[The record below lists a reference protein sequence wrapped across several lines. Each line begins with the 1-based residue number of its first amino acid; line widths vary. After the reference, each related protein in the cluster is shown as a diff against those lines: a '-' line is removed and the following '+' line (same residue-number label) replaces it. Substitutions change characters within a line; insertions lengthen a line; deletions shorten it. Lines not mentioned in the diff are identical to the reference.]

1 VTPEIHLP
9 RNVEAEAALI
19 GAMLIENKIIDSLPS
34 ALSVAHFYEPLHGR
48 LFERIVSLFNE
59 GKGVTAVTLK
69 PFFENDEAMKE
80 VGGIGYL
87 AQLTGSGAGLIGAK
101 DFAKQIIDLAIL
113 REVISVSRT
122 LIESATDTS
131 ESIDPESLLDEAQ
144 SALEKIN
151 GTEADSKMAFS
162 ADACVDEVIA
172 EWDQPSAGVACGC
185 IPELDR
191 ALGKIRPTELVIVAG
206 RPGSGKT
213 ALAVSYANGVA
224 RNALDP
230 EDAGGGGVLFISHE
244 MSALELGGRL
254 IADTAAYSNPIDYSK
269 IANGWLNA
277 EERERITKLR
287 NQMRKLPLEVIQTP
301 TLTIPRLRGL
311 VRRWKRIFEKRGVP
325 MRLLVVDYLQL
336 MSGSKKGRDEN
347 RTAEISEIS
356 RGLKQI
362 AMDEQL
368 GVLAL
373 SQLSRA
379 VEQREDKRPRLSDLR
394 ESGSI
399 EQDANKVVGLYSA
412 LYYHEQTKPSPGS
425 PNFETKLFEWE
436 ADRAAIKDQIEMI
449 ILKRRNGASG
459 ITVNGSFLREYQ
471 AVRGLN
477 SNQTR

>member
-1 VTPEIHLP
+1 MSDLKQPANIT
-9 RNVEAEAALI
+9 AEASLLGGLMIDNRALES
-19 GAMLIENKIIDSLPS
+19 IEGELLPED
-34 ALSVAHFYEPLHGR
+34 FFEPLHGR
-48 LFERIVSLFNE
+48 IFERILELVAGDTIANP
-59 GKGVTAVTLK
+59 VTLK
-69 PFFENDEAMKE
+69 PYFAEDEAMSL
-80 VGGIGYL
+80 VGGVGYL
-87 AQLTGSGAGLIGAK
+87 AQLTGSGAALLGIR
-101 DFAKQIIDLAIL
+101 DMAKQIHDLATL
-113 REVISVSRT
+113 RQLMIIGQR
-122 LIESATDTS
+122 LIDSALDTS
-131 ESIDPESLLDEAQ
+131 EAIDPG
-144 SALEKIN
+144 ALVEQAE
-151 GTEADSKMAFS
+151 GMLQHLGGSDLDSKLAFS
-162 ADACVDEVIA
+162 ADACVDEVMA
-172 EWDQPSAGVACGC
+172 EWDRPTAGVACGC

-191 ALGKIRPTELVIVAG
+191 ALGKIQPTELVILAG

-230 EDAGGGGVLFISHE
+230 EEADGGGVLFISHE

-254 IADTAAYSNPIDYSK
+254 IADTAAYSKPIDYSK

-277 EERERITKLR
+277 EEREQVKRLR
-287 NQMRKLPLEVIQTP
+287 ENMKRVPLQVIQTP
-301 TLTIPRLRGL
+301 TLTVPRLRGL
-311 VRRWKRIFEKRGVP
+311 VRRWKRIFEKRGCP

-336 MSGSKKGRDEN
+336 MSGAKKGRDEN

-362 AMDEQL
+362 AMEEGI

-412 LYYHEQTKPSPGS
+412 LYYHEQVKPSPGIAG
-425 PNFETKLFEWE
+425 FETKLFDWE
-436 ADRAAIKDQIEMI
+436 ADREAIKNKLEMI

-459 ITVNGSFLREYQ
+459 ITVHGTFLREQQ
-471 AVRGLN
+471 AVRGA
-477 SNQTR
+477 QR

>member
-1 VTPEIHLP
+1 MTDNLP

-19 GAMLIENKIIDSLPS
+19 GAMLIDNSIIDSLPPEL
-34 ALSVAHFYEPLHGR
+34 AAEHFFEPLHGR
-48 LFERIVSLFNE
+48 VFDRTMTLFNS
-59 GKGVTAVTLK
+59 GSKVTPVTLK
-69 PFFENDEAMKE
+69 PYFETDEAMKE

-87 AQLTGSGAGLIGAK
+87 AKLTGSGAGLIGAR
-101 DFAKQIIDLAIL
+101 DFARQVRDLAVL
-113 REVISVSRT
+113 RE
-122 LIESATDTS
+122 LITIGHRLVESAQDTS
-131 ESIDPESLLDEAQ
+131 ESIDPAALVDEAEGMLQ
-144 SALEKIN
+144 RLN
-151 GTEADSKMAFS
+151 GSDIDSKDAFT
-162 ADACVDEVIA
+162 ADGCIDEVIA
-172 EWDQPSAGVACGC
+172 EWDQPVSGVACGC
-185 IPELDR
+185 IPELDK
-191 ALGKIRPTELVIVAG
+191 ALGMIRPTELVILAG

-224 RNALDP
+224 RNALDA
-230 EDAGGGGVLFISHE
+230 DAQGGGGVLFISHE

-254 IADTAAYSNPIDYSK
+254 IADTAAYSRPIDYAR
-269 IANGWLNA
+269 IANGWLNS
-277 EERERITKLR
+277 EEREQVRR
-287 NQMRKLPLEVIQTP
+287 MRADIAKVPLQVIQTP
-301 TLTIPRLRGL
+301 SLTIPRLRGL
-311 VRRWKRIFEKRGVP
+311 VRRWKRIFEKRGFP

-362 AMDEQL
+362 AMEEGL

-425 PNFETKLFEWE
+425 ANFETNLFNWE
-436 ADRAAIKDQIEMI
+436 ADRQAIKDKLEMI

-459 ITVNGSFLREYQ
+459 ITVHGTFLREQQ
-471 AVRGLN
+471 AVRG
-477 SNQTR
+477 TR